1 MTSRISNA
9 ADIEGMIL
17 CASLKLLPTPS
28 NCRQTER
35 FALHGDMAAMCD
47 VQGSREVVSD

>member
-9 ADIEGMIL
+9 AIDGMIL

-28 NCRQTER
+28 HCRQTER
-35 FALHGDMAAMCD
+35 FALHGGMVAMCD
-47 VQGSREVVSD
+47 VQGSRVVVSD